1 MKFDEFKK
9 KVTADK
15 EFAEKF
21 AGVKSV
27 DEMIRL
33 AAAEGFTITEDDI
46 RNSAKVTD
54 ADLEKAAGGGFI
66 TNGGSWVDFST
77 SIVKITSTVD
87 SNTMA
92 VPVSH

>member
-15 EFAEKF
+15 EFAGKF

-27 DEMIRL
+27 DELIRL

-46 RNSAKVTD
+46 RNSTKVTA

-66 TNGGSWVDFST
+66 TYDPKVIDEMSEVELPEWLIHAD
-77 SIVKITSTVD
+77 
-87 SNTMA
+87 
-92 VPVSH
+92 